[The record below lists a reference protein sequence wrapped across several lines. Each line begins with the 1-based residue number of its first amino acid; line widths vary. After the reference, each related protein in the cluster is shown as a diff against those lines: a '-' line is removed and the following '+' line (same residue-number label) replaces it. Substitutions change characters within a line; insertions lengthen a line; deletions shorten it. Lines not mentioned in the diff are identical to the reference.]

1 MNIDNL
7 SELTA
12 EGRET
17 YQRLLNGGKG
27 NDGMLYIRL
36 IYSIRSVGSNS
47 SVIDRIPLA
56 NILNTHI
63 AKADGDYKAYG
74 DVDKIKPNT
83 SYKIIAQVAPFE
95 FGNPANL
102 KLIYTQPALA
112 LSSGLMSTE
121 IMPIL
126 KTDNDG
132 KFIIDPKPLTALYA
146 VYNPTD
152 AAISPCEH
160 WLVLYLFETNE

>member
-36 IYSIRSVGSNS
+36 IYSIRSVSSNS

-74 DVDKIKPNT
+74 DIDKIKPNT

-95 FGNPANL
+95 FGNPVVVVFPVFVSS
-102 KLIYTQPALA
+102 IVSAL
-112 LSSGLMSTE
+112 
-121 IMPIL
+121 
-126 KTDNDG
+126 
-132 KFIIDPKPLTALYA
+132 
-146 VYNPTD
+146 
-152 AAISPCEH
+152 
-160 WLVLYLFETNE
+160 